1 MTTATDI
8 DALMAEHKTL
18 AGAAR
23 WTIDHRGSVADLAVP
38 VATYGIV
45 GGLTFRA
52 TALVYEPVQSGSC
65 VLVLEQRPLQR
76 LSFRPT
82 HAHLNP
88 FGPGV
93 SGHLRGLRLPAG
105 KSRIYPWSENRT
117 WPRPK
122 GDNAS
127 VAHPMPVDLESLDS
141 MLALFLQLCHIH
153 GDLPCAPWEPRLL

>member
-1 MTTATDI
+1 MG
-8 DALMAEHKTL
+8 ERKTL
-18 AGAAR
+18 AGVAR
-23 WTIDHRGSVADLAVP
+23 WTIDDHGSVANLAVP
-38 VATYGIV
+38 VTTHGIV
-45 GGLTFRA
+45 GGLTFYA

-76 LSFRPT
+76 FSFRPT

-93 SGHLRGLRLPAG
+93 SPHLRGLRLPAG

-127 VAHPMPVDLESLDS
+127 VAQPMDVDMGSLDL
-141 MLALFLQLCHIH
+141 MLALFLQLCDID